1 MSEMTL
7 TQRLNQ
13 RIEQL
18 EAALKPFA
26 DAHHNMIAPNQII
39 DPYDH
44 ITLHDLRV
52 AAETVTEKGS
62 QSRKQSLK

>member
-18 EAALKPFA
+18 EAALQDIA
-26 DAHHNMIAPNQII
+26 DSELSSGGQ
-39 DPYDH
+39 
-44 ITLHDLRV
+44 LRQR
-52 AAETVTEKGS
+52 AREALESAGDKSG
-62 QSRKQSLK
+62 